1 MTLRVPPGRSGRSWL
16 LRRLDIAH
24 VGADVLE
31 EKRRMLLQRRLQL
44 EQEAENERAEWLQLA
59 GTAAELGRRALVLSG
74 ARRLRLTTFYSRG
87 PAEVV
92 VASRNLLGVVV
103 PDHVDLRLPEPV
115 DLAPLGASMPLVL
128 AADAHGCALASGAAC
143 ARAEQALRLVDAEL
157 ARTARRLRALEK
169 RWIPL
174 HERALARL
182 ELSLE
187 EAEREDAAR
196 RRQGRELNRLRVP
209 G

>member
-1 MTLRVPPGRSGRSWL
+1 ML
-16 LRRLDIAH
+16 LR
-24 VGADVLE
+24 
-31 EKRRMLLQRRLQL
+31 RRLQL
-44 EQEAENERAEWLQLA
+44 EREAEKERSEWRQLA
-59 GTAAELGRRALVLSG
+59 DTAAELGQRALVLSG
-74 ARRLRLTTFYSRG
+74 ARRLRLTTFYRHG

-92 VASRNLLGVVV
+92 VTSRNVLGVVV
-103 PDHVDLRLPEPV
+103 PDRVDLRLPEPV

-128 AADAHGCALASGAAC
+128 AEDAHRRALAAAAAC

-182 ELSLE
+182 ALSLE

-196 RRQGRELNRLRVP
+196 RRRGRANRSLGP